1 MVEQEVARFLEAFR
15 GRRVGP
21 TITALRE
28 RVIELA
34 RAEAERA
41 IATLGGGAGERE
53 RRAMLDL
60 ADAIAKKL
68 LHGPQVVLKKGGGD
82 PVDGPSLL
90 AAAQKMFNLEIKE
103 PAEAAAASGGASAA
117 DSGDEEGAGS
127 ALAGATRLSG
137 KATGT

>member
-34 RAEAERA
+34 RSEAERA
-41 IATLGGGAGERE
+41 IANLGGGAGERE

-90 AAAQKMFNLEIKE
+90 SAAQRMFSLEIKE
-103 PAEAAAASGGASAA
+103 PAEAAAAGGSAV
-117 DSGDEEGAGS
+117 DSVEDEGAGQG
-127 ALAGATRLSG
+127 LAGATRLSG